1 GRRPRAPR
9 RLRRRR
15 PGARRPHRGSRLPP
29 RARGG
34 VAGARPRQQ
43 IRRRDRPVHAR
54 QGPRPAA
61 ARRRDPPRALRG
73 AAHGGAAARP
83 LPSRDRRATGRPA
96 LSSPHAPRGPR
107 PALGPGVVGIGETG
121 LDFHYDRWPRPAQC
135 AAFARTVALART
147 TGRPLV
153 VHVREA
159 HIEAAAILQ
168 AEGAAAVGGV
178 IHCFTGDRD
187 DARRY
192 LDLGF
197 AISVAGIVTF
207 KNADTLRDAVRT
219 VPLDRL
225 LVETDAPY
233 LAPVPHRGRRNE
245 PAHVRLVAEA
255 VATVRGEPLAT
266 VAAATTAN
274 ARRL

>member
-1 GRRPRAPR
+1 MQAEREKRAAV
-9 RLRRRR
+9 LR
-15 PGARRPHRGSRLPP
+15 A
-29 RARGG
+29 
-34 VAGARPRQQ
+34 
-43 IRRRDRPVHAR
+43 D
-54 QGPRPAA
+54 
-61 ARRRDPPRALRG
+61 
-73 AAHGGAAARP
+73 
-83 LPSRDRRATGRPA
+83 
-96 LSSPHAPRGPR
+96 
-107 PALGPGVVGIGETG
+107 GEK
-121 LDFHYDRWPRPAQC
+121 Q
-135 AAFARTVALART
+135 
-147 TGRPLV
+147 
-153 VHVREA
+153 
-159 HIEAAAILQ
+159 AAILQ

-274 ARRL
+274 ARRLFTVRG

>member
-1 GRRPRAPR
+1 VNDVVALVDSHCHLAEPDFDADREAVLARAAAAGVTTLVCVGATGRVESNFPA
-9 RLRRRR
+9 
-15 PGARRPHRGSRLPP
+15 
-29 RARGG
+29 
-34 VAGARPRQQ
+34 VALAG
-43 IRRRDRPVHAR
+43 R
-54 QGPRPAA
+54 QGPVEIVATVGIHPHDAA
-61 ARRRDPPRALRG
+61 SADDSAFATLGRL
-73 AAHGGAAARP
+73 AA
-83 LPSRDRRATGRPA
+83 S
-96 LSSPHAPRGPR
+96 
-107 PALGPGVVGIGETG
+107 PGVVGIGETG
-121 LDFHYDRWPRPAQC
+121 LDFHYDRSPRPAQR

-159 HIEAAAILQ
+159 HAEAAAILQ
-168 AEGAAAVGGV
+168 AEDAAAVGGV

-207 KNADTLRDAVRT
+207 KNADALRVAVRA

-245 PAHVRLVAEA
+245 PAHVRVVAEA
-255 VATVRGEPLAT
+255 VARVRGEPLAT

-274 ARRL
+274 ARRLFALPA